1 MPGSNGS
8 GTAVRVSR
16 PTIAIDGEDKSALAE
31 GLLNMMIVETT
42 EGLYRMEA
50 TFGNWGTV
58 NGRIGFLYFDRQ
70 TLDFGKTVKIKLGS
84 DSLFEGRI
92 SGLEANLPE
101 GRPPEITVLAEDRFQ
116 DLRMK
121 RRTRTFDEMSDSDIA
136 NRIASDH
143 SLTPN
148 VNISGPTHKVM
159 AQVNQSDLAFLRER
173 ARSVDAELWM
183 EGSALNV
190 QSHSSRGGQP
200 LELTY
205 GQGLRE
211 FRVLADLSLQR
222 TSFSVNGWD
231 VAGKSA
237 ITHEATASVI
247 SSEVNGDVSGVSIL
261 SSKFGDR
268 KESVAHSV
276 PLTSQE
282 AQSAAESF
290 FRLTA
295 RRFVVGRG
303 VAETDA
309 RIQVGRKARISGL
322 GPLFSGT
329 YYLTEVRHLF
339 DGALGIRTEF
349 TGQRP
354 GIGQAS

>member
-1 MPGSNGS
+1 M
-8 GTAVRVSR
+8 
-16 PTIAIDGEDKSALAE
+16 IAIDGEDNAALAE
-31 GLLNMMIVETT
+31 GLLTMKIIETT

-58 NGRIGFLYFDRQ
+58 NGRIGYLYFDRQ
-70 TLDFGKTVKIKLGS
+70 TLEFGKTVKIKLGT

-92 SGLEANLPE
+92 TALEANFPE

-121 RRTRTFDEMSDSDIA
+121 RRTRTFEDISDSDIA

-148 VNISGPTHKVM
+148 VNVSGGTHKVV

-173 ARSVDAELWM
+173 ARNIDAELWM
-183 EGSALNV
+183 DGGTLNV

-200 LELTY
+200 LQLAY
-205 GQGLRE
+205 GQDIRE

-231 VAGKSA
+231 VSGKSA

-247 SSEVNGDVSGVSIL
+247 SSELNGDTSGVSIL

-268 KESVAHSV
+268 KEAVAHSI
-276 PLTSQE
+276 PLTSQD

-290 FRLTA
+290 FKLSA
-295 RRFVVGRG
+295 RRFVVGHG
-303 VAETDA
+303 VMETDA
-309 RIQVGRKARISGL
+309 QIQAGRKARISGL

-329 YYLTEVRHLF
+329 YYLIEVRHLF

-349 TGQRP
+349 TAERP